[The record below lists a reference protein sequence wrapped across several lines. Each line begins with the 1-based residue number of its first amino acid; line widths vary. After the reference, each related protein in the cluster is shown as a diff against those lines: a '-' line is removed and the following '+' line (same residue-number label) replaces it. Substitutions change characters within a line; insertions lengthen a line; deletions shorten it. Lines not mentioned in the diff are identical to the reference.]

1 MMFNY
6 WLSVDRTL
14 CNQAE
19 KFGLSVN
26 SEPRWKKCQ
35 PQLALLGSAALLQSQ
50 VALHSDWANMYSR
63 MAQKKWRW
71 SLSCSVLLPVQLE
84 GPNGFEMFWAMAI
97 RQMSWAALYKAG
109 MAQGDT
115 EHGHMESN
123 IWVTRSQTYES
134 LENLH
139 WSKFL
144 PAQTCR
150 EFWFVLLESNYAK
163 LGGTRA
169 RMPLDTWNCIHS
181 AKT

>member
-97 RQMSWAALYKAG
+97 RQMSWAALYKAWAWHRETLS
-109 MAQGDT
+109 MV
-115 EHGHMESN
+115 
-123 IWVTRSQTYES
+123 IWSQTYES

-150 EFWFVLLESNYAK
+150 KIWFVLLESNYAK

>member
-123 IWVTRSQTYES
+123 IWVTRKPALVKVSSCTNMPRILVCAARIKLCQTRWHES
-134 LENLH
+134 KNATGYLELH
-139 WSKFL
+139 
-144 PAQTCR
+144 P
-150 EFWFVLLESNYAK
+150 
-163 LGGTRA
+163 
-169 RMPLDTWNCIHS
+169 
-181 AKT
+181 